1 MARRDR
7 HAHINNT
14 EGYLTGNRL
23 HTCLSSQINSAE
35 EWFALVGRENVRQEV
50 QAYGEAPFLG
60 QLEASI
66 FLEEVRAGVYG
77 GFLLI
82 FNAPFQHGYVIE
94 LEFGEGSYTHQT
106 INRIFNLDRSI
117 VEFATEY
124 QLLAFLAD
132 PAEVDILMYRFM
144 EGFNSFQHV
153 LDEYSSPHICAN
165 QNGDEAA
172 EGEAAAEAAVA
183 IPPPPPV
190 NDFGAIFREHYLQI
204 QIEDPLEN
212 DEMPENE
219 NEIHW
224 IENNHY
230 MDNLIP
236 LNILNENQQRIR

>member
-1 MARRDR
+1 M
-7 HAHINNT
+7 
-14 EGYLTGNRL
+14 

-50 QAYGEAPFLG
+50 QAYGEDPFSG

-106 INRIFNLDRSI
+106 INRIFNLERSI

-124 QLLAFLAD
+124 QMLAFLAD
-132 PAEVDILMYRFM
+132 PLEVDILMYRFM

-165 QNGDEAA
+165 QNVDG
-172 EGEAAAEAAVA
+172 AEAEAVVA
-183 IPPPPPV
+183 IPPPPPI

-219 NEIHW
+219 IYW
-224 IENNHY
+224 VENNHY
-230 MDNLIP
+230 MNNLIP
-236 LNILNENQQRIR
+236 LNNQNENLQQRIQG